1 MDEIL
6 VGYEVHKTSGDYK
19 FDGTVIAIITK
30 KNGMIRYAVE
40 DDRGLILIMN
50 RGQLND

>member
-1 MDEIL
+1 MAEIK
-6 VGYEVHKTSGDYK
+6 VGHEVHKTSGDYK
-19 FDGTVIAIITK
+19 FDGTVIAIFTK
-30 KNGMIRYAVE
+30 KNGMLRYAIE